1 MPLTLKEQSAALTV
15 GATSG
20 TEVYGKSSYTKAGGG
35 GGSSNSFETIST
47 SSGTAP
53 VADSATDTLTMTGE
67 HIDVVGDSSTD
78 TINYK
83 GINRIRWAMFL
94 MGG

>member
-1 MPLTLKEQSAALTV
+1 MAVATGLRPSNVGEIFKPDSAIGSG
-15 GATSG
+15 GA
-20 TEVYGKSSYTKAGGG
+20 SSD
-35 GGSSNSFETIST
+35 SFKTIST

-67 HIDVVGDSSTD
+67 HIDVVGDSATD